1 MASLELI
8 LIVVLVLLNGLL
20 AMSELA
26 VVSARPIR
34 LKALA
39 DRGING
45 ARRAIKLASDPGRF
59 LSTVQIGITLVGV
72 IAGAISGATL
82 GGRLSD
88 WLMGFGLSESIAEPI
103 GFGLIIAGVTSLSLI
118 LGEIVPKQIAL
129 RNPERIACLVAPGMM
144 LLSKAASPFAWLLK
158 VSSQIVLRI
167 FGHHRMSDQK
177 VTDEEIHTLVAEAE
191 STGVL
196 EPEERS
202 MISGI
207 MRLGDRQVRAVM
219 TQRREVDMIDL
230 SDDEAE
236 MRRKIL
242 SSPHSRIVVTDG
254 SPNTIVGVIQAK
266 DLLNGYLKRRWVSP
280 RKLVVKAP
288 IIPEIMSALDVVS
301 VLKSSSVHV
310 GLVHDE
316 YGHFQ
321 GLVTSAD
328 ILESIVGEFRTE
340 EGPPEPSIVKR
351 DDGSYLVSGT
361 ALIDELSAALG
372 RSFPEKR
379 DYHTAAGFLLERFG
393 RLPSV
398 GEHFIDYGWRFEVV
412 DLDGRRIDKILI
424 SRMPVAKRVAR

>member
-1 MASLELI
+1 MASLELV

-26 VVSARPIR
+26 VVSSRPIR

-72 IAGAISGATL
+72 LVGAISGATL
-82 GGRLSD
+82 GGRLSV

-103 GFGLIIAGVTSLSLI
+103 GFGLIIAGVTFLSLI

-144 LLSKAASPFAWLLK
+144 LLSRAASPFAWLLK
-158 VSSQIVLRI
+158 VSSQSVLRI
-167 FGHHRMSDQK
+167 FSHHQMSDQK

-254 SPNTIVGVIQAK
+254 SPDTIVGVIQAK
-266 DLLNGYLKRRWVSP
+266 DLLNGYLKRRRVSP

-288 IIPEIMSALDVVS
+288 IIPEIMSASML
-301 VLKSSSVHV
+301 
-310 GLVHDE
+310 
-316 YGHFQ
+316 
-321 GLVTSAD
+321 
-328 ILESIVGEFRTE
+328 
-340 EGPPEPSIVKR
+340 
-351 DDGSYLVSGT
+351 YLS
-361 ALIDELSAALG
+361 LSPHLFTLAWCTTNMA
-372 RSFPEKR
+372 
-379 DYHTAAGFLLERFG
+379 
-393 RLPSV
+393 
-398 GEHFIDYGWRFEVV
+398 
-412 DLDGRRIDKILI
+412 I
-424 SRMPVAKRVAR
+424 SKAS